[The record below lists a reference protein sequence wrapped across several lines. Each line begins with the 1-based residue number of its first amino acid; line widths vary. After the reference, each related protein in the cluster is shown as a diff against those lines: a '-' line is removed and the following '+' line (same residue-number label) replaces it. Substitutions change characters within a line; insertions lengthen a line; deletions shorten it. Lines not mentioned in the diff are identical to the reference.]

1 MDWNEDEIIEVE
13 DEEQGMFEHFRL
25 NVDAGQVPI
34 RIDKFMAAHLEDTS
48 RHRIQCAI
56 KEGYVKV
63 GEKTAKANLLV
74 RPGDVIRFVMPYRR
88 RGVDLVPQDIP
99 LDIVYEDDDVLV
111 VNKPAGMVVHPG
123 HGHFDGTL
131 VNALLYHLNNQ
142 GSASLQDGGLLRG
155 SLRASARTAESGTEP
170 RSGDVG
176 SSGAAGVYQ
185 GAEPPQTAGDAVEQD
200 VRQGILGHRIDKDTS
215 GLLLVAK
222 NDEAQLKLAKQ
233 FFNHTTERRYQAIVW
248 GDIKETEGTIDKNIA
263 RDPNDRLRFRVTDNP
278 QEGKHAVTHYRVL
291 ERFGFVTFVECKLET
306 GRTHQIRVH
315 MASIG
320 HPLFNDERYG
330 GSEIRKGTIYSK
342 YRQFIRNCFE
352 ICPRQALHAKTLG
365 FSHPVSGKWL
375 QFDSVVP
382 EDMTALLDKWRK
394 YAGNMPEE
402 EEEA

>member
-1 MDWNEDEIIEVE
+1 MDPETDWLDPELEAIPD

-34 RIDKFMAAHLEDTS
+34 RIDKFMSAHLEDTS

-88 RGVDLVPQDIP
+88 RGVDIVPQDIP
-99 LDIVYEDDDVLV
+99 LNIVYEDDDVLV

-131 VNALLYHLNNQ
+131 VNALLFHLS
-142 GSASLQDGGLLRG
+142 SASVQKAP
-155 SLRASARTAESGTEP
+155 SSASFRDPFRENAPE
-170 RSGDVG
+170 GDSA
-176 SSGAAGVYQ
+176 SSADPEKA
-185 GAEPPQTAGDAVEQD
+185 
-200 VRQGILGHRIDKDTS
+200 GILVHRIDKDTS

-222 NDEAQLKLAKQ
+222 NDEAQLRLAKQ
-233 FFNHTTERRYQAIVW
+233 FFNHTTERCYQAIVW
-248 GDIKETEGTIDKNIA
+248 GDIKEAEGTIDKNIT
-263 RDPNDRLRFRVTDNP
+263 RDPNDRLRFRVTDDP
-278 QEGKHAVTHYRVL
+278 DEGKHAVTHYKVL
-291 ERFGFVTFVECKLET
+291 ERFGFVTLVECRLET

-330 GSEIRKGTIYSK
+330 GAEIRKGTIYSK

-365 FSHPVSGKWL
+365 FEHPVTHKWL
-375 QFDSVVP
+375 QFDSAIP

>member
-1 MDWNEDEIIEVE
+1 MDPETDWLDPELEAIPE

-34 RIDKFMAAHLEDTS
+34 RIDKFMSAHLEDTS

-74 RPGDVIRFVMPYRR
+74 RPGDVIRFMMPYRR
-88 RGVDLVPQDIP
+88 RGVDIVPQDIP
-99 LDIVYEDDDVLV
+99 LNIVYEDDDLLV

-131 VNALLYHLNNQ
+131 VNALLFHL
-142 GSASLQDGGLLRG
+142 SM
-155 SLRASARTAESGTEP
+155 RASARTAEDGTE
-170 RSGDVG
+170 SLSDDVG
-176 SSGAAGVYQ
+176 SPGAAGVYQ

-200 VRQGILGHRIDKDTS
+200 VRQGILVHRIDKDTS

-222 NDEAQLKLAKQ
+222 NDEAQLRLAKQ

-248 GDIKETEGTIDKNIA
+248 GDIKEAEGTIDKNIT
-263 RDPNDRLRFRVTDNP
+263 RDPNDRVRFRVTDDP
-278 QEGKHAVTHYRVL
+278 DEGKHAVTHYRVL
-291 ERFGFVTFVECKLET
+291 ERFGFVTLVECRLET

-330 GSEIRKGTIYSK
+330 GAEIRKGTIYSK

-365 FSHPVSGKWL
+365 FEHPVTHKWL
-375 QFDSVVP
+375 QFDSAIP

>member
-1 MDWNEDEIIEVE
+1 MVDWTDDELIEDA
-13 DEEQGMFEHFRL
+13 EQGMFEHFRL
-25 NVDAGQVPI
+25 NVDAGQEPI
-34 RIDKFMAAHLEDTS
+34 RIDKFMSAHLEDTS
-48 RHRIQCAI
+48 RNRIQCAI

-63 GEKTAKANLLV
+63 GDKTAKANLLV

-88 RGVDLVPQDIP
+88 RGVDIVPQDIP

-131 VNALLYHLNNQ
+131 VNALLFHLSSASVQ
-142 GSASLQDGGLLRG
+142 KAPSSASL
-155 SLRASARTAESGTEP
+155 RADPEKA
-170 RSGDVG
+170 
-176 SSGAAGVYQ
+176 
-185 GAEPPQTAGDAVEQD
+185 
-200 VRQGILGHRIDKDTS
+200 GILVHRIDKDTS

-233 FFNHTTERRYQAIVW
+233 FFNHTTERCYHAIVW
-248 GDIKETEGTIDKNIA
+248 GDIKEAEGTIDKNIT
-263 RDPNDRLRFRVTDNP
+263 RDPNDRLRFKVTDNP
-278 QEGKHAVTHYRVL
+278 DEGKHAVTHYKVL
-291 ERFGFVTFVECKLET
+291 ERFGFITLVECRLET

-330 GSEIRKGTIYSK
+330 GAEIRKGTIYSK

-365 FSHPVSGKWL
+365 FEHPVSKKWL

-382 EDMTALLDKWRK
+382 ADMTALLDKWRK
-394 YAGNMPEE
+394 YAGNMPEKE
-402 EEEA
+402 EEQ

>member
-1 MDWNEDEIIEVE
+1 MVDWTDEELIEDA
-13 DEEQGMFEHFRL
+13 EQGMFEHFRL

-34 RIDKFMAAHLEDTS
+34 RIDKFMSAHLEDTS
-48 RHRIQCAI
+48 RNRIQCAI

-74 RPGDVIRFVMPYRR
+74 RPGDVIRSVMPYRR
-88 RGVDLVPQDIP
+88 RGVDLVPQNIP

-131 VNALLYHLNNQ
+131 VNALLFHFS
-142 GSASLQDGGLLRG
+142 SASSAEVSVSDADAISAHGCSGRGPLAGGAVRPA
-155 SLRASARTAESGTEP
+155 RAADTAT
-170 RSGDVG
+170 DT
-176 SSGAAGVYQ
+176 AADPEK
-185 GAEPPQTAGDAVEQD
+185 A
-200 VRQGILGHRIDKDTS
+200 GILVHRIDKDTS

-222 NDEAQLKLAKQ
+222 NDEAQMKLAKQ
-233 FFNHTTERRYQAIVW
+233 FFNHTTERCYHAIVW
-248 GDIKETEGTIDKNIA
+248 GDIKEDEGTIDKNIT
-263 RDPNDRLRFRVTDNP
+263 RDPNDRLRFRVTDDP
-278 QEGKHAVTHYRVL
+278 EQGKHAVTHYKVL
-291 ERFGFVTFVECKLET
+291 ERFGFVTLVECRLET

-330 GSEIRKGTIYSK
+330 GAEIRKGTIYSK
-342 YRQFIRNCFE
+342 YRQFIKNCFE

-365 FSHPVSGKWL
+365 FEHPVTKKWL